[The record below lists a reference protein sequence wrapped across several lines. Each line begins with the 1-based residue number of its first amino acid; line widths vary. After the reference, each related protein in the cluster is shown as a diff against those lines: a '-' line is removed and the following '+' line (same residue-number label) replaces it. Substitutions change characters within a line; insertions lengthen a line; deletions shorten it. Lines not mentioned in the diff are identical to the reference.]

1 MKTRNVHVPYALAVY
16 GKEEIAAVNLVLK
29 DPTKIVAGASVRAFE
44 QKISALFG
52 KKYGVMVNSGSSAN
66 LLALRLLNLP
76 KGAEIITPVLTFS
89 TTVAPIVQLGFV
101 PVFVD
106 VLPATYQ
113 IDVSKIPALITKKT
127 KALLVPSL
135 IGNLPDLLALRHLA
149 QKHRLSF
156 IEDSCDTLG
165 GKFLGK
171 PTGFYSDMTTTSFYA
186 SHIITAAGGGGMLC
200 LNNKKLAERARVLAN
215 WGREST
221 LFGSHEESESLA
233 KRMAGRIEGRPYD
246 AKFIFSEIGYN
257 MQSTELCGAF
267 GLAQLARLNAFKKKR
282 LHVFRTLLKFFG
294 QYERFFV
301 LPKSDARAETVWL
314 AFPLTVRT
322 GAGFSRQEIT
332 RYLEERGIQTR
343 PIFSGNIL
351 TQPGFKNITAKTQK
365 GGFPVAD
372 DIMRNGFLIGCHH
385 GLREEQLR
393 YLKEVFTGFLR
404 RYSMI

>member
-76 KGAEIITPVLTFS
+76 KCAEIITPVLTFS

-135 IGNLPDLLALRHLA
+135 VGNLPDFIALRYIAKKYNLF
-149 QKHRLSF
+149 F

-314 AFPLTVRT
+314 AFPLTIREDV
-322 GAGFSRQEIT
+322 GFSREEIT
-332 RYLEERGIQTR
+332 RYLEKHNIQTR
-343 PIFSGNIL
+343 PIFTGNIL
-351 TQPGFKNITAKTQK
+351 KQPGFKHLRARTQK
-365 GGFPVAD
+365 GGFPVANT
-372 DIMRNGFLIGCHH
+372 IMQNSFLIGCHH
-385 GLREEQLR
+385 GFDDSMLHLIFKSFRAF
-393 YLKEVFTGFLR
+393 LKR
-404 RYSMI
+404 PN